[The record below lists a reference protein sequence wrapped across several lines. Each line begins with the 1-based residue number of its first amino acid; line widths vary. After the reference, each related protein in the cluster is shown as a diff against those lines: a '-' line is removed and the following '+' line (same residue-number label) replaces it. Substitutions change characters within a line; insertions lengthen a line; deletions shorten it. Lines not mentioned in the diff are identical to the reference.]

1 MSVSTKIN
9 KIDIACNT
17 FKKVHKSGFEK
28 FNKLDEWLEKESNI
42 FQNELIP
49 NEKTFKK
56 LARGQVVKVDFGI
69 NIGSEICYTHFAIVL
84 NKNDSIYSD
93 SITIL
98 PITSKYEKNRVNL
111 GKLLHKIYPNSTKYN
126 LTCYANLTQIRTISK
141 TRMFQD
147 KKNYICNKDILDKI
161 DKKIIENYTN
171 ISTFQ

>member
-1 MSVSTKIN
+1 MNVSTRIN
-9 KIDIACNT
+9 KIDTACNT
-17 FKKVHKSGFEK
+17 FKKVQKSGYPK

-42 FQNELIP
+42 FQNELISTK
-49 NEKTFKK
+49 KTFKK
-56 LARGQVVKVDFGI
+56 LTRGQVIKVDFGI

-111 GKLLHKIYPNSTKYN
+111 GKLLHKVYPNSKKYN

-141 TRMFQD
+141 TRIFQD
-147 KKNYICNKDILDKI
+147 KKNYICSNDILDKI
-161 DKKIIENYTN
+161 DKKIVENYTN
-171 ISTFQ
+171 ITIIQ